1 LDRPPLT
8 LDTGLWK
15 CVHCTCSSL
24 GNLAN
29 SQEIISAAGTVLYLY
44 FTSVKHDRSCNR
56 NNVDKV
62 LVVSKKINKKNNL
75 LEIFFHL
82 NYSDAAAASKKIEES
97 LNGQMAPNI
106 FVSMP

>member
-1 LDRPPLT
+1 
-8 LDTGLWK
+8 
-15 CVHCTCSSL
+15 
-24 GNLAN
+24 
-29 SQEIISAAGTVLYLY
+29 
-44 FTSVKHDRSCNR
+44 
-56 NNVDKV
+56 VDKV